1 MSASAAHRPA
11 STPDVVRPRQLAHIV
26 FHTNDLQAMT
36 HWYECVLCA
45 EVTFANDR
53 VAFLT
58 FDEEHHRVALVATAT
73 YAPSADVSQVVF
85 YHAAFTY
92 ASLGELIATYER
104 LQSGGIAP
112 YRTIHHGPTV
122 SLYYRDPDRN
132 AIELQVDA
140 FPDAQSAKRW
150 MSGET
155 FTRNPIGIELDM
167 NAYVAAFRAGV
178 PEATLLRRPDD
189 L

>member
-1 MSASAAHRPA
+1 
-11 STPDVVRPRQLAHIV
+11 
-26 FHTNDLQAMT
+26 
-36 HWYECVLCA
+36 
-45 EVTFANDR
+45 VTFANDR
-53 VAFLT
+53 IAFLT
-58 FDEEHHRVALVATAT
+58 FDEEHHRVALVATAA
-73 YAPSADVSQVVF
+73 YAPPVDVPQVGF

-92 ASLGELIATYER
+92 ASLGELITTYER
-104 LQSGGIAP
+104 LLSCGIAP

-140 FPDAQSAKRW
+140 FPDARSATQW

-155 FTRNPIGIELDM
+155 FRRNPIGIELDM
-167 NAYVAAFRAGV
+167 NAYVAAFRSGV
-178 PEATLLRRPDD
+178 PLATLLKRPDD